1 VQGKKIQFRT
11 KKKANKQKLE
21 RKRLTCFYTV
31 YRGTGYLWISI

>member
-21 RKRLTCFYTV
+21 RKRLIHVFIQFTEGLVIF
-31 YRGTGYLWISI
+31 G